1 MKQARIP
8 IMVGFFLTIAI
19 ITTFKVVT
27 TPQPPKALSDAE
39 MSLQIQR
46 FALKER
52 HLERDDL
59 FAVSAWAGMISSL
72 CLSVIIVAAGWHRAW
87 VKRAQ
92 VHTYE
97 IGGSKIIVHERDLA
111 LALPIA
117 TGLMNAEKLEKMHN
131 GMEHAFKLYTTMAEI
146 QNAQLRAIIGRR
158 GPQSQAALSVAPAE
172 NALIEVP
179 KVPTFGQLIGS
190 GLIAADRPLVFGYAH
205 GQPKT
210 GTWKDIYSNAT
221 GGQSGSGKTNTL
233 RALIAQSILQGV
245 HFWIVDY
252 HWPHEESLLA
262 TLGNL
267 KDSLQVTYADKLID
281 VRPLL
286 EAVDAT
292 IDRRKQ
298 GEELSTPIRVL
309 CIDEL
314 LQIVKNCPYAETVIE
329 RIGTEGRKFGVY
341 GLFSAQSWKSNKIDT
356 TARDNLTSIFAHY
369 MKPNQ
374 ARVLLQDSDRE
385 RQVKHLRP
393 GQMLFCPLNGL
404 DEVIDVPFC
413 SSEDIRLVANM
424 VGYAVTGAGNG
435 SGNVTRT
442 SGPVTDAG
450 NALETPE
457 VTGKDSPVTRL
468 RMLAQK
474 PGFSQSKTAREM
486 QINKG
491 YLSNILK
498 GKPASPDALRKIAQ
512 WLRHYDTGGELI
524 PFPTKS

>member
-1 MKQARIP
+1 MKTARIQ
-8 IMVGFFLTIAI
+8 ILVGFFLTVALIV
-19 ITTFKVVT
+19 TFKVFT
-27 TPQPPKALSDAE
+27 APRPAPALTSAE
-39 MSLQIQR
+39 ISLQLKR
-46 FALKER
+46 YELKEQ
-52 HLERDDL
+52 HLERDDAL
-59 FAVSAWAGMISSL
+59 TIAAWSGVFSSV
-72 CLSVIIVAAGWHRAW
+72 CLSILIVASGFHRAC
-87 VKRAQ
+87 VKRAN
-92 VHTYE
+92 VHLY
-97 IGGSKIIVHERDLA
+97 KIDEAEVWVHERDLSDAWQICAGLVNAKA
-111 LALPIA
+111 LEQSNRGLDKAFELYQTMAMVQTAQLKALLGRKGIQSAALPASPSSEMVPID
-117 TGLMNAEKLEKMHN
+117 L
-131 GMEHAFKLYTTMAEI
+131 
-146 QNAQLRAIIGRR
+146 
-158 GPQSQAALSVAPAE
+158 
-172 NALIEVP
+172 P
-179 KVPTFGQLIGS
+179 KVPTFGQLMGS
-190 GLIAADRPLVFGYAH
+190 GLIAADRPLVFGYAN

-245 HFWIVDY
+245 HFWVIDY

-267 KDSLQVTYADKLID
+267 KDTLQVTYADKPID

-286 EAVDAT
+286 EEVNAT

-298 GEELSTPIRVL
+298 GDEPSAPIRVL

-314 LQIVKNCPYAETVIE
+314 LQIVKNCPYAGTVIE

-341 GLFSAQSWKSNKIDT
+341 GLFSAQSWKSDKIDT

-393 GQMLFCPLNGL
+393 GQMLFCPRNGL

-413 SSEDIRLVANM
+413 SVDDIKLVANM
-424 VGYAVTGAGNG
+424 VGYAVTDSGNV
-435 SGNVTRT
+435 SGNVTSVT
-442 SGPVTDAG
+442 NPVTSVG

-457 VTGKDSPVTRL
+457 VTGKASPVTRL
-468 RMLAQK
+468 RTLARK
-474 PGFSQSKTAREM
+474 PGFSQSQTAREM
-486 QINKG
+486 QMNKG

-498 GKPASPDALRKIAQ
+498 GKPASSDAIRKIER
-512 WLRHYDTGGELI
+512 WLRSHDTGGDVI
-524 PFPTKS
+524 PFPQLH